1 MGFAHFIVP
10 NVKDGIMYHAQKM
23 PRCFAPWGF
32 TDGIVSKMANYK
44 GLWLKSLL
52 FFANILTVTGYYYFI
67 VVIII
72 VIIIIHTSDNNV

>member
-1 MGFAHFIVP
+1 
-10 NVKDGIMYHAQKM
+10 
-23 PRCFAPWGF
+23 
-32 TDGIVSKMANYK
+32 MANYK

-72 VIIIIHTSDNNV
+72 VIIIIHTSDSNV